1 FVVQHLIPVKPNHVR
16 VVLVFVLAISQCS
29 REQSVSHEGNS
40 LLHIDE
46 TKVKNGDVIRP
57 FAYIKPSENERKV
70 QICIYG
76 ADLAATHPG
85 RKMTSRRFW
94 TSEEKVLSEIA
105 AWEFVYGR
113 KATHNAS
120 STIRIYRDNQ
130 MVEKHGIV
138 IERHTLAFQSVKY
151 GMLMPNNDELLF
163 RAIEHM
169 KNY

>member
-1 FVVQHLIPVKPNHVR
+1 MKHNHVR
-16 VVLVFVLAISQCS
+16 FVLVLVLVIFGCS
-29 REQSVSHEGNS
+29 REQSASHEGNS
-40 LLHIDE
+40 PLHIDE
-46 TKVKNGDVIRP
+46 TKLKKGDVIRP
-57 FAYIKPSENERKV
+57 FAYIKPREHDWKV
-70 QICIYG
+70 EIRISG
-76 ADLAATHPG
+76 EDLLSIDPG
-85 RKMTSRRFW
+85 RKMASRRFW
-94 TSEEKVLSEIA
+94 TSEEDVLNEIA

-120 STIRIYRDNQ
+120 STIRVYRDNQ
-130 MVEKHGIV
+130 LVEKHGIV